1 MWGGA
6 AAVEFIHAS
15 FVVALTGLWVAKT
28 SDPLWTVD
36 RCACVVDDL
45 ATSMAFIC

>member
-6 AAVEFIHAS
+6 TAIGFIHAS
-15 FVVALTGLWVAKT
+15 FVVALTGILVAKT

-36 RCACVVDDL
+36 RCSFLAGDR
-45 ATSMAFIC
+45 ATSMAFSC